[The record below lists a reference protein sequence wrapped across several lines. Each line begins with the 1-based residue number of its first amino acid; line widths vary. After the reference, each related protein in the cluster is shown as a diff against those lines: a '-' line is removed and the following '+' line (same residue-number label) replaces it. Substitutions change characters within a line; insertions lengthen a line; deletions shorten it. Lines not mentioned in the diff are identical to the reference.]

1 MPPEQKRVGVC
12 VVRVEAQP
20 YGPLITVRVKPDLGQ
35 ALTAKATTTDTEAAV
50 TLVREFLQTF
60 IADTPPR

>member
-1 MPPEQKRVGVC
+1 M
-12 VVRVEAQP
+12 VRVEAQP